1 MLGENYEACKYTD
14 RNLVLR
20 LLTRLMEEELLKE
33 ERNIIYLH
41 CGIGVESPMGF
52 SEITSYLRF
61 DSLES
66 TKLYY
71 NKAIQKTR
79 SAIPGSELEALIA
92 GYRPL
97 LQI

>member
-1 MLGENYEACKYTD
+1 MFGENYEACQYTD

-41 CGIGVESPMGF
+41 CGIGVGSPMGF